1 MAITTYNTS
10 ASSLYEKNTAL
21 DQLKQYRAYDW
32 GTKEST
38 PTPPFETVSW
48 EEKYWTEKALWN
60 QSVQTLQDENTKL
73 KEEIVA
79 LRKGLEGFLGFAI

>member
-21 DQLKQYRAYDW
+21 DQLRQYRAYDW
-32 GTKEST
+32 GTGKTSVNI
-38 PTPPFETVSW
+38 PFESVSW
-48 EEKYWTEKALWN
+48 EEKYWTEKVLWD

-79 LRKGLEGFLGFAI
+79 LKKGLEGFLGFAI